1 MPDDR
6 DDQLP
11 NVKVLTV
18 CGSLQHQSANRSLLD
33 VATGAVTGRGAA
45 VDVFDRLAAIPAF
58 DADRQSEVGAVV
70 TDWRCRVAAADVVL
84 IAAPE
89 YAGGLAGAVKNA
101 LDWLVG
107 SGELYRKPV
116 AIMSAGTTGG
126 LHARRML
133 AQTLT
138 WQGAYVVGELG
149 VAAPRTKSGPDGRF
163 TDEGTLAAVEA
174 VCAGLLEAVALAP
187 AAVVTAAR
195 RVVGALHVDVDHVAP
210 PVDAAP
216 FTAPR

>member
-1 MPDDR
+1 
-6 DDQLP
+6 
-11 NVKVLTV
+11 
-18 CGSLQHQSANRSLLD
+18 
-33 VATGAVTGRGAA
+33 
-45 VDVFDRLAAIPAF
+45 
-58 DADRQSEVGAVV
+58 
-70 TDWRCRVAAADVVL
+70 
-84 IAAPE
+84 
-89 YAGGLAGAVKNA
+89 
-101 LDWLVG
+101 
-107 SGELYRKPV
+107 
-116 AIMSAGTTGG
+116 
-126 LHARRML
+126 ML